1 MQETITV
8 KKKRKEKTAEHETVE
23 LQTVQTLRRSKGRT
37 RILTS
42 DQPNSLKQSDQRQ
55 ISLRE
60 QKAWIK
66 NSVHVTESIVVRG
79 LEKDPLSADDKVL
92 VDLKRETDL
101 DEAFLGQMLNTGW
114 GEWSQSCFGLCVS

>member
-8 KKKRKEKTAEHETVE
+8 KKERKNSRTRNSRAANGSNAPSIEGKDAHSHIWPAKLAETV
-23 LQTVQTLRRSKGRT
+23 GPA
-37 RILTS
+37 S
-42 DQPNSLKQSDQRQ
+42 DKPQRAEGMNKKLC
-55 ISLRE
+55 SR
-60 QKAWIK
+60 
-66 NSVHVTESIVVRG
+66 ESIVVRG